1 MRISDWSSDVCS
13 SDLFLDLDKALGADG
28 QWLPFA
34 SQLVAC
40 YPGAFVEVSSSGAGL
55 HIIGTGPATAPAHRN
70 KPTPDVATQLAPLE
84 LEFYTQGRGIAFG
97 LTQQATGCADRAF
110 DFGRLGNSYFH
121 PPTVVEAATGRSEE
135 SRGGNE
141 RGGK

>member
-55 HIIGTGPATAPAHRN
+55 HIIGTGPAPAPAHRN
-70 KPTPDVATQLAPLE
+70 KPTPDVATKLAPLE
-84 LEFYTQGRGIAFG
+84 LEF
-97 LTQQATGCADRAF
+97 
-110 DFGRLGNSYFH
+110 
-121 PPTVVEAATGRSEE
+121 RSEE
-135 SRGGNE
+135 HTSQLQSLMRITSAVFCLN
-141 RGGK
+141 KHTHTITYSNCKPNLILSHYS